1 MAAIKNVHHRRHADN
16 RPTVSPAGGIMAP
29 DPLRNQAIPVPL
41 GIEVAASQNFA
52 AIPSIEAMEPS
63 SSASIVFPEIECTQV
78 SPWMRVERNAPS
90 AMCRIAPELREC
102 SGDK

>member
-1 MAAIKNVHHRRHADN
+1 MDHVADGHASLSAKAAIKNLHHRRHTHN
-16 RPTVSPAGGIMAP
+16 RPTAVSPAGGIMAP

-41 GIEVAASQNFA
+41 GI
-52 AIPSIEAMEPS
+52 
-63 SSASIVFPEIECTQV
+63 EIECTQV